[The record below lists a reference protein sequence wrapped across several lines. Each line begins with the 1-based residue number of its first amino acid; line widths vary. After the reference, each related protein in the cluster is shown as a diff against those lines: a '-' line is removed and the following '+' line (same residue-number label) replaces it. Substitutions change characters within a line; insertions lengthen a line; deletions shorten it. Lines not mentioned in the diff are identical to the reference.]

1 MTELLF
7 YVLCTTQSH
16 FFKQKRPLNLYNL
29 SEIEFGAEISLLD
42 AQFR

>member
-7 YVLCTTQSH
+7 YAFCTTQSH
-16 FFKQKRPLNLYNL
+16 FFKQKRPLNLYSL
-29 SEIEFGAEISLLD
+29 SEIELGAEISLLD